1 MLQNIRDGA
10 RGWLAWVIVGIISV
24 PFAFWGIN
32 EYFSPAPKT
41 IIVEVNGVEL
51 AERDFQQQVS
61 LRKRQLRSMF
71 QNQNIDLS
79 FMENRIRQE
88 TLEQMIEEE
97 VLVQS
102 AMDAGMRIGDA
113 LLATRIHSFSA
124 FYNEEGQF
132 SQQRYEETLRYQGM
146 TPTRFEWDVRRVLL
160 TDQLREGVL
169 RSTFLTDY
177 DQQQRTLLEEQQR
190 FLSYLIIPA
199 NRFNDSV
206 TIPDAEVKTYYNEHM
221 TQYMTAEKV
230 SIEYVELSQAN
241 LISTESISE
250 ETLKQLY
257 QERKASFTTPGQWNA
272 RHILFKGN
280 ATEEEIEAALKK
292 AQEVLTKINAGESFE
307 ELAKQFSDDVGT
319 KKNGGDLGWFG
330 AGMMVKPFEE
340 AIMAMKVGD
349 VSTPVKSQYGF
360 HIIELLDV
368 KPEVVRS
375 FAEVRTQLEKD
386 IQKEG
391 AETKFEGQAEQFGNL
406 AFENPNS
413 LEVLIETLNL
423 ESKSTGLFDRTGG
436 AQKDQH
442 PILSHSQVIE
452 AAFSDDVLE
461 GGYNSE
467 PIEIGEQHAVI
478 LRLKDHEQAKAKPLD
493 ELKQEIV
500 SAITRDKTRAEA
512 QSLGKTLLDQIKQTG
527 DSKSTGATDLNWSP
541 AQWIKRKDTTLKQPV
556 IVREAFKIGQ
566 PSENAAIYKGFKLD
580 NGDYA
585 LVTVLEVKDGVVPPP
600 VTEEST
606 TDDRQDELRQKAE
619 QQQQALG
626 TSEFGQL
633 VSGLKAD
640 AEIKDYSKKLSDG

>member
-1 MLQNIRDGA
+1 
-10 RGWLAWVIVGIISV
+10 
-24 PFAFWGIN
+24 
-32 EYFSPAPKT
+32 
-41 IIVEVNGVEL
+41 
-51 AERDFQQQVS
+51 
-61 LRKRQLRSMF
+61 
-71 QNQNIDLS
+71 
-79 FMENRIRQE
+79 
-88 TLEQMIEEE
+88 
-97 VLVQS
+97 
-102 AMDAGMRIGDA
+102 
-113 LLATRIHSFSA
+113 
-124 FYNEEGQF
+124 
-132 SQQRYEETLRYQGM
+132 
-146 TPTRFEWDVRRVLL
+146 
-160 TDQLREGVL
+160 
-169 RSTFLTDY
+169 
-177 DQQQRTLLEEQQR
+177 
-190 FLSYLIIPA
+190 
-199 NRFNDSV
+199 
-206 TIPDAEVKTYYNEHM
+206 
-221 TQYMTAEKV
+221 
-230 SIEYVELSQAN
+230 
-241 LISTESISE
+241 
-250 ETLKQLY
+250 
-257 QERKASFTTPGQWNA
+257 
-272 RHILFKGN
+272 
-280 ATEEEIEAALKK
+280 
-292 AQEVLTKINAGESFE
+292 VLTKINAGESFE

-406 AFENPNS
+406 AF
-413 LEVLIETLNL
+413 
-423 ESKSTGLFDRTGG
+423 
-436 AQKDQH
+436 
-442 PILSHSQVIE
+442 
-452 AAFSDDVLE
+452 SDDVLE

-556 IVREAFKIGQ
+556 IVREAFKI
-566 PSENAAIYKGFKLD
+566 
-580 NGDYA
+580 
-585 LVTVLEVKDGVVPPP
+585 P